1 MSLHATKSAKARLNN
16 IAEANRNALH
26 SLLPKLT
33 TAKEK
38 RELIAEKNPLLYL
51 FGTVLNPTNWSE
63 QYENQSDITCNTNP
77 TNQEE
82 NHNDLSI

>member
-1 MSLHATKSAKARLNN
+1 MSLHATKSAKIRLNN

-51 FGTVLNPTNWSE
+51 FGTVLDPKNYLIN
-63 QYENQSDITCNTNP
+63 
-77 TNQEE
+77 EE
-82 NHNDLSI
+82 NDHDLSI

>member
-1 MSLHATKSAKARLNN
+1 MSLHGSKSSRNRLNLLEQ
-16 IAEANRNALH
+16 AKQNAI
-26 SLLPKLT
+26 STRIKELT
-33 TAKEK
+33 TTAEK
-38 RELIAEKNPLLYL
+38 RQLIAETNPLLYL

>member
-1 MSLHATKSAKARLNN
+1 MSLHGSKASRNRLNLLEQ
-16 IAEANRNALH
+16 AKQNAI
-26 SLLPKLT
+26 STRIKELT
-33 TAKEK
+33 TTAEK
-38 RELIAEKNPLLYL
+38 RQLIAETNPLLYL

>member
-38 RELIAEKNPLLYL
+38 RELITEHTPLLNL
-51 FGTVLNPTNWSE
+51 FGTVVDPKNYLYNE
-63 QYENQSDITCNTNP
+63 
-77 TNQEE
+77 
-82 NHNDLSI
+82 